1 MLETV
6 REYALERLD
15 AATERE
21 NLRTRHAQFFLALA
35 EKGAAEFDRGE
46 QGTWAQR
53 LDIEHDNLRAALE
66 HFTDSG
72 QSSLELRFVALMW
85 KVWFDQGRWQESRT
99 AVERALSLSSGT
111 TPDRVTVMLGAAWT
125 AWRQGDARTGTKFA
139 DESLELS
146 RALDDPPLIA
156 RSLRILGTCIGGDDP
171 DRASAL
177 TEESAALSES
187 IGDLV
192 GLTSALNNLAM
203 MAIASGNDR
212 RAADM
217 FARALAIA
225 RQSGNRRGC
234 CVYLMNLAEAER
246 RLDEFQQAR
255 AHLAESF
262 AAARELG
269 IREVVVEVLYG
280 LAALASAAADYG
292 WAAALIGAAQREGE
306 FGHVLEDADRDVY
319 ERTISSIRQG
329 LGAEGMDSAIAA
341 GRVLT
346 LDAVVKYLEEGS
358 GYLSP
363 GTLTQ

>member
-1 MLETV
+1 
-6 REYALERLD
+6 
-15 AATERE
+15 
-21 NLRTRHAQFFLALA
+21 
-35 EKGAAEFDRGE
+35 
-46 QGTWAQR
+46 
-53 LDIEHDNLRAALE
+53 
-66 HFTDSG
+66 
-72 QSSLELRFVALMW
+72 MW
-85 KVWFDQGRWQESRT
+85 KVWFDQGRWHESRR
-99 AVERALSLSSGT
+99 AIERALASSSGT

-125 AWRQGDARTGTKFA
+125 AWRQGDARTGTRFA

-156 RSLRILGTCIGGDDP
+156 RALRILGTCIGGDDP

-187 IGDLV
+187 IGDMV
-192 GLTSALNNLAM
+192 GLTAALNNLAI

-217 FARALAIA
+217 FARALSIA

-246 RLDEFQQAR
+246 RLGEFQPAR

-262 AAARELG
+262 ATARKLG

-280 LAALASAAADYG
+280 LAALASAAGDYG
-292 WAAALIGAAQREGE
+292 WAGALIGAAQREGE

-329 LGAEGMDSAIAA
+329 LGDEGMDSAIAA

-346 LDAVVKYLEEGS
+346 LDAVVKYLDEGS
-358 GYLSP
+358 GYLTPGPSSP
-363 GTLTQ
+363 D